1 MHVAFAIEIIMVNN
15 SNYGTVLRQSEFN
28 GEIIALPGLGYCDM
42 SVNIVYYYVNSYIL
56 LILYYFQFMF
66 CKVLITFICSH
77 IYIPLFYFSVL

>member
-1 MHVAFAIEIIMVNN
+1 MHVAYAMEIIMMNN
-15 SNYGTVLRQSEFN
+15 SNYGIVQSKFN
-28 GEIIALPGLGYCDM
+28 GEIIALPGLGFCDI

-66 CKVLITFICSH
+66 CIVLITFICSH